1 MSPQTDRLQPFRFIR
16 CIVAG
21 DEFCIRMSWVRR
33 IRDAFHSEYNSSL
46 GIDDQFNGLSTD
58 IDNCLVVK
66 LDGILNYP
74 DDESIQRKVLVLRL
88 DDGYFGIL
96 VDTVEDI
103 FEVSSD
109 QIFDIPAM
117 VGAEALKYFDEVVY
131 YKNKLVLSFSPLS
144 IYSFLSLEP
153 NIASMSIDD
162 NSRGFYQTNLSI
174 AHHRQKKIVIF
185 TPGSQGEILY
195 GLSIT
200 QIPQILQLSSILSIP
215 GSLDYI
221 SGLIEW
227 RGIILP
233 VIDISLCIEKK
244 KTDING
250 DCRIIVVR
258 LVSKP
263 IYIAVVIQSH
273 ILIQSFPILQRLDEQ
288 DLVFDKGSVIKQFQF
303 QDKILV
309 IPNVDSIVSV
319 DENVVF

>member
-1 MSPQTDRLQPFRFIR
+1 MSPHTELLHSFRFIR
-16 CIVAG
+16 CIIDG

-33 IRDAFHSEYNSSL
+33 IRNASDSEFNNSL
-46 GIDDQFNGLSTD
+46 GVEDCFNSLSTD
-58 IDNCLVVK
+58 IDNCPIIK
-66 LDGILNYP
+66 LDGILNYST
-74 DDESIQRKVLVLRL
+74 DESIQRKVLVLRL
-88 DDGYFGIL
+88 DSGYFGIL

-103 FEVSSD
+103 FEISSSH
-109 QIFDIPAM
+109 IFDIPAM
-117 VGAEALKYFDEVVY
+117 VGSEAIRYFDEVVY
-131 YKNKLVLSFSPLS
+131 YKNKLIISFSPS
-144 IYSFLSLEP
+144 RICSFLLSDLENSMINVDKYS
-153 NIASMSIDD
+153 NILYQAS
-162 NSRGFYQTNLSI
+162 LSI
-174 AHHRQKKIVIF
+174 AHHRQKKLVIF

-244 KTDING
+244 RTDIDG

-263 IYIAVVIQSH
+263 IYIAIVIQSH
-273 ILIQSFPILQRLDEQ
+273 ILIQSFPVLHGLYEQETKLD
-288 DLVFDKGSVIKQFQF
+288 KKSVIKQFQF
-303 QDKILV
+303 KHKILV
-309 IPNVDSIVSV
+309 VPDVDNIVLS
-319 DENVVF
+319 DESEV